1 MKSIF
6 FLFVYTML
14 VSTGTFAQ
22 RIVLPTDSFI
32 IHGKVAREVVIT
44 LATLDAFSK
53 VMIEDQIIHN
63 QKGEP
68 KDTVTNL
75 KGILLKNILTPVEY
89 VFDKPR
95 QLNEFYFVFTASDG
109 YRVVFSWNEIY
120 NTEAGNQFYIVTE
133 MDGMP
138 YKELDERILFISTAD
153 LKTGRR
159 YIKGLQSIEVKKL
172 E

>member
-75 KGILLKNILTPVEY
+75 KGILICLLYTSPS
-89 VFDKPR
+89 PR
-95 QLNEFYFVFTASDG
+95 DRTRS
-109 YRVVFSWNEIY
+109 R
-120 NTEAGNQFYIVTE
+120 
-133 MDGMP
+133 MP
-138 YKELDERILFISTAD
+138 SSA
-153 LKTGRR
+153 
-159 YIKGLQSIEVKKL
+159 
-172 E
+172 